1 MNRAEKGWAT
11 RYQNEIA
18 IIKEQLKTLREEL
31 YAQFLDFM
39 SKSAKYQDLEREYK
53 AMCRELDRFHRKHS
67 RVGSLSLESEKI

>member
-11 RYQNEIA
+11 RYTNEIA

-39 SKSAKYQDLEREYK
+39 SKSAKYHDLDREYR
-53 AMCRELDRFHRKHS
+53 AMCRELDRFEWKHKG
-67 RVGSLSLESEKI
+67 GSSLESEQA